1 MKIDL
6 GGGLN
11 CPQGYVGLD
20 KHGGHI
26 LVDLEEG
33 ALPFLDDSI
42 DEIRAHHILEH
53 ISNLIPLMNDCKRV
67 LKQDGL
73 MEIEV
78 PKYPSFTCFVDPTHV
93 RAFADGT
100 FDYFTR
106 RLAYF
111 NYGIKPWTIISQK
124 SSPDYLWVT
133 LKPDDMD
140 VVDG

>member
-11 CPQGYVGLD
+11 CPSGYVGID
-20 KHGGHI
+20 KRGGH
-26 LVDLEEG
+26 VRGDLE
-33 ALPFLDDSI
+33 APLPFLDDSI
-42 DEIRAHHILEH
+42 DEVRAHHVLEH
-53 ISNLIPLMNDCKRV
+53 IINLIPLMNECRRV
-67 LKQDGL
+67 LKPGGL

-78 PKYPSFTCFVDPTHV
+78 PKFPSFTCFVDPTHV

-100 FDYFTR
+100 FDYFTP

-111 NYGIKPWTIISQK
+111 NYGIEPWTIVSRR

-133 LKPDDMD
+133 LRPDGKE
-140 VVDG
+140 V